1 MKKTSLILFV
11 TLLILTACGR
21 PPAPPRPDEPTT
33 AKVETPIPVETSAPQ
48 PASSVAGTVKIKA
61 EVWTD
66 NWFAFYLGDTL
77 IKEDS
82 VSITTERSFN
92 KEVFTFDAT
101 YPLQLNF
108 IVKDYMKND
117 TGLEYIGT
125 DRQQMG
131 DGGLIAQFT
140 NADTGELIAVTDGNW
155 PGLVIHIAPLDDAC
169 AKEANPV
176 AGQAPCT
183 FATLSEPPNW
193 KSSSFDDSS
202 WAKATTYTTQQVGP
216 KEGYDEIHWNPLA
229 KLIWG
234 PDLKKD
240 NIILYRLTVKK

>member
-11 TLLILTACGR
+11 ALLILTACGR
-21 PPAPPRPDEPTT
+21 PPAPPRPDDPTT
-33 AKVETPIPVETSAPQ
+33 AKGETSIPVATSNPTSA
-48 PASSVAGTVKIKA
+48 SSTVKIKA

-82 VSITTERSFN
+82 VPITTERSFN

-155 PGLVIHIAPLDDAC
+155 SGLVIQTAPLDDAC

-176 AGQAPCT
+176 AGTAPCT
-183 FATLSEPPNW
+183 FTALSEPPNW
-193 KSSSFDDSS
+193 KDIGFDDSS
-202 WAKATTYTTQQVGP
+202 WAKATIYTAQQVGP

-229 KLIWG
+229 KLVRG

-240 NIILYRLTVKK
+240 NIILYRLTVTK

>member
-1 MKKTSLILFV
+1 MKKTSLILFA

-21 PPAPPRPDEPTT
+21 PPAPPRPDEPTS
-33 AKVETPIPVETSAPQ
+33 AKVATSAPQ
-48 PASSVAGTVKIKA
+48 SASNPTSASGTVKIKA

-66 NWFAFYLGDTL
+66 NWFAFYLGETL

-82 VSITTERSFN
+82 VPITTERSFN

-155 PGLVIHIAPLDDAC
+155 SGLVIQTAPLDDAC

-176 AGQAPCT
+176 AGQGPCT
-183 FATLSEPPNW
+183 FTSLNEPHNW
-193 KSSSFDDSS
+193 KNLSFDDSS
-202 WAKATTYTTQQVGP
+202 WAKATIYTEQQVGP
-216 KEGYDEIHWNPLA
+216 KEGYYEIHWNPLA

>member
-11 TLLILTACGR
+11 ALLLQTACGR

-33 AKVETPIPVETSAPQ
+33 AKVETSAPQ
-48 PASSVAGTVKIKA
+48 PASNATSAGDTVKIKA

-82 VSITTERSFN
+82 VPITTERSFN

-155 PGLVIHIAPLDDAC
+155 SGLVIHTAPLDDAC

-176 AGQAPCT
+176 AGQGPCT
-183 FATLSEPPNW
+183 FTALSEPAHW
-193 KSSSFDDSS
+193 KDIGFDDSS
-202 WAKATTYTTQQVGP
+202 WAKATIYTAQQVGP

-240 NIILYRLTVKK
+240 NIILYRLTVTK

>member
-1 MKKTSLILFV
+1 MKKTSLILFA

-21 PPAPPRPDEPTT
+21 PPAPPRPDEPTS
-33 AKVETPIPVETSAPQ
+33 AKVVTSAPQ
-48 PASSVAGTVKIKA
+48 SASDPTSASGTVKIKA

-66 NWFAFYLGDTL
+66 NWFAFYLGETL

-82 VSITTERSFN
+82 VPITTERSFN

-155 PGLVIHIAPLDDAC
+155 SGLVIQTAPLDDAC

-176 AGQAPCT
+176 AGQGPCT
-183 FATLSEPPNW
+183 FTSLNEPHNW
-193 KSSSFDDSS
+193 KNLSFDDSS
-202 WAKATTYTTQQVGP
+202 WAKATIYTEQQVGP
-216 KEGYDEIHWNPLA
+216 KEGYYEIHWNPLA